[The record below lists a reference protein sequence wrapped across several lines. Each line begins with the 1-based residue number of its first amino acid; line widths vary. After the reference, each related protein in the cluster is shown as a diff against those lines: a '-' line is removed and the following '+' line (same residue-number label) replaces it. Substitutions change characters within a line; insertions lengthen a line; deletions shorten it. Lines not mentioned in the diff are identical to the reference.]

1 MNDFTISA
9 PVGATYLSDFMTE
22 LPVNCILNK
31 RITGCGAT
39 ELALRN
45 EIPTIIAMPY
55 VSLVKN
61 KTIYRTDERKILGVY
76 SEVGDKAI
84 ADYIESRHPLKIA
97 TTYDSLPRVVD
108 TLKQVGKNPYKDAF
122 LLVDEWHTLFNSYD
136 FRYGA
141 VTNLLDYASRFSR
154 TTYLSATPIER
165 EYMLSQ
171 LSHLPMCEIA

>member
-1 MNDFTISA
+1 MNDFTITA
-9 PVGATYLSDFMTE
+9 PSGATYLSDFMTE
-22 LPVNCILNK
+22 LPANCILNK

-61 KTIYRTDERKILGVY
+61 KTIYRTDGRKILGVY
-76 SEVGDKAI
+76 SDVGDKAI
-84 ADYIESRHPLKIA
+84 AEYIESRQPLKIA

-108 TLKQVGKNPYKDAF
+108 TLNCAGLNPYKDTF
-122 LLVDEWHTLFNSYD
+122 LLVDEWHALFNSYD

-154 TTYLSATPIER
+154 ATYLSATPIER

-171 LSHLPMCEIA
+171 LSHLPMCEIV